1 MRRVILV
8 LIAFL
13 VVACVACGAEARYGT
28 TTYHLRGVT
37 YFVPH
42 KYEFSR
48 QFHLPWL
55 DEIEGLAEEPAE
67 SIWLMIPAPEL
78 ASGIPGYQRNF
89 AGAVGPVE
97 GTMVVNIRSDPNA
110 REFVR
115 LRQRNW
121 ENVEARLADG
131 AELRPDPS
139 GMVRLVHSE
148 GPPEDGNRSFYLFP
162 NKAAVRS
169 QGAQIAPSCLAN
181 LDYRREERYA
191 CSYVI
196 HRDGLTYDFSLHQHS
211 INVADRV
218 PDYLLRRLSAWRK

>member
-8 LIAFL
+8 LVAVL

-78 ASGIPGYQRNF
+78 AIGIPGYQRNF
-89 AGAVGPVE
+89 AGAVGSVE
-97 GTMVVNIRSDPNA
+97 ATMVVNIRSDPDA

-115 LRQRNW
+115 LRRRNW
-121 ENVEARLADG
+121 ENVQARLAEG
-131 AELRPDPS
+131 AKLRPDPS

-148 GPPEDGNRSFYLFP
+148 GPSEDGNRSFYLFP
-162 NKAAVRS
+162 NNAAVRS
-169 QGAQIAPSCLAN
+169 RGAQIAPSCLAE
-181 LDYRREERYA
+181 LDYRREERYD

-211 INVADRV
+211 LGVADRV
-218 PDYLLRRLSAWRK
+218 PDYLLARLSAWRK